1 MKAPRLTQ
9 KVQQMIQQAHELAER
24 NQHASIQSIDLFM
37 GAALVRKGTLREMH
51 DLIEPNL
58 DEIEGLIKSLSP
70 EASSGIWIES
80 FSKPPSL
87 NTLKIWNA
95 SIDIMK
101 RYNQTFLNE
110 GHIIKAFYSLLSDHP
125 ELESGLKV
133 VRKESIM
140 QSVTSSRDLTVDL
153 LNRDWSFKE
162 DGQVEIRFVDI
173 KEKDALL
180 SWSQRHFGENWSETL
195 RCAFQSP
202 APHIPILKAKMG
214 GEMVGFA
221 AYDVYMNKKGVFG
234 PMGILPTARHQ
245 GVGRKL
251 LYAALQSMKEK
262 RYMYVVLKEAGP
274 IEFYE
279 QTCNAKLIPLEDW
292 K

>member
-1 MKAPRLTQ
+1 MKAPRLTH

-24 NQHASIQSIDLFM
+24 NQHESIQSIDLFM

-51 DLIEPNL
+51 DLIEPYM

-110 GHIIKAFYSLLSDHP
+110 GHIIKAFYSLLSEHP

-133 VRKESIM
+133 VPKECIM

-153 LNRDWSFKE
+153 LSRDWSFKE
-162 DGQVEIRFVDI
+162 DGQVEISFVHI

-180 SWSQRHFGENWSETL
+180 SWSKRHFGENWSETL
-195 RCAFQSP
+195 RCAFQST
-202 APHIPILKAKMG
+202 APHIPILKAERG

-221 AYDVYMNKKGVFG
+221 AYDVYMNKKGIFG

-251 LYAALQSMKEK
+251 LYAALQSMKEN